1 MKQNRYLLEGCAID
15 PLLDDEKFLAL
26 VIFLYRKGMI
36 DVFVTDLTY
45 NDIDQIKNEGRCSAL
60 RAVISQINPE
70 VAFYPAV
77 LVGGKNKRD
86 RLTLLGNV
94 VTCDEV
100 TMQLLFRLKSDG
112 RADAR
117 QAAAAKMIDA
127 TLVTNDQGLISRS
140 LAEGINAITTDQWRM
155 QLTAMN

>member
-1 MKQNRYLLEGCAID
+1 M
-15 PLLDDEKFLAL
+15 DDEKFLAL

-94 VTCDEV
+94 V
-100 TMQLLFRLKSDG
+100 
-112 RADAR
+112 
-117 QAAAAKMIDA
+117 
-127 TLVTNDQGLISRS
+127 
-140 LAEGINAITTDQWRM
+140 
-155 QLTAMN
+155 